1 MKIDR
6 KFNSSK
12 SDYNSEKRCDD
23 AMLSENGHMH
33 IDISINYCFYHIQR
47 TFLLHHALVRNV
59 QASSERNT
67 QNKNGK
73 QQQKSGLKLV
83 KIERMKERLE
93 RIRAVVR
100 INKLNIHRNTHTHGF
115 DFYYFMWVC
124 VWNQQH
130 LNHVIEFF
138 SVVCVSVCALISFC
152 DRKKSFNYLLH
163 GWCRC
168 CLIFSLDT
176 HCQSQI
182 P

>member
-6 KFNSSK
+6 KFHSLK

-23 AMLSENGHMH
+23 VMLSENGHMH
-33 IDISINYCFYHIQR
+33 IDISINYCFFYHIGSCYIMRLCGMFKLQE
-47 TFLLHHALVRNV
+47 N
-59 QASSERNT
+59 ET
-67 QNKNGK
+67 QNKNSINGK
-73 QQQKSGLKLV
+73 RALKFV

-100 INKLNIHRNTHTHGF
+100 INKLKIHRNIRTHTASIF
-115 DFYYFMWVC
+115 IILCLCVC
-124 VWNQQH
+124 VCVRNQQH

-138 SVVCVSVCALISFC
+138 CCVCVDQLLRS
-152 DRKKSFNYLLH
+152 KKSFNYLLH

-176 HCQSQI
+176 HCQSPI